1 MSNVIPTLVRRGFEA
16 HASMTKDGDSP
27 RQIELPTW
35 GALMLAATAFF
46 FAGVLFMIEY
56 TFGRILP
63 TLLMIESPQEAI
75 LFEPLPTEDPDSTI
89 KDPEQAQVKAKP
101 ITASFRSTIRLLQ
114 SVGGFRARFRGL
126 AIYIA
131 TAFAV
136 NSVGGF
142 LSVFPLLRIFPRPFW
157 NGVAT
162 VLCATLSLAW
172 THIVISEPSP
182 KTWFRRLPALR
193 MWKKVAAPTAVLAIA
208 EQLSVYLPIYLAI
221 VTGITDQKPEDV
233 ANMTGGQRT
242 AMAFQGI
249 GIFIF
254 GLVLAFLIVI
264 PANVTLTRVQASL
277 LSDAEETIVPF
288 DRSFGGKVIPEI
300 VGGTGVIGMLDAW
313 KTFDWASRI
322 RLIKTYVKVF
332 AMQFAVTILF
342 ALVLVAQIF
351 MIVGRDWSKLIP
363 EDGDKGDK
371 GL

>member
-1 MSNVIPTLVRRGFEA
+1 
-16 HASMTKDGDSP
+16 
-27 RQIELPTW
+27 
-35 GALMLAATAFF
+35 
-46 FAGVLFMIEY
+46 
-56 TFGRILP
+56 
-63 TLLMIESPQEAI
+63 
-75 LFEPLPTEDPDSTI
+75 
-89 KDPEQAQVKAKP
+89 
-101 ITASFRSTIRLLQ
+101 
-114 SVGGFRARFRGL
+114 
-126 AIYIA
+126 
-131 TAFAV
+131 
-136 NSVGGF
+136 
-142 LSVFPLLRIFPRPFW
+142 
-157 NGVAT
+157 
-162 VLCATLSLAW
+162 
-172 THIVISEPSP
+172 
-182 KTWFRRLPALR
+182 